1 MKELLN
7 LLETYFEY
15 AKFLIYN
22 ELITESEIFD
32 NLIQLNVKIDNDLK
46 KISTIGENK
55 LAFKKTIL
63 DTIKL
68 MQKVKF
74 WYDIK
79 LNDDKTQQTVYKF
92 YKKNL
97 LPKFTKFWQLCNE
110 YNKKYNLNE
119 DSGLQSIK
127 TLIDAI
133 NRGTTNQLGLKSIET
148 YFNY

>member
-15 AKFLIYN
+15 AKFLICN

-32 NLIQLNVKIDNDLK
+32 NLIQLNTKIDNDLK

-55 LAFKKTIL
+55 LAFKKTIF

-79 LNDDKTQQTVYKF
+79 LNDDKTQQIIYKF

-97 LPKFTKFWQLCNE
+97 LPKFTKFWQLCSE
-110 YNKKYNLNE
+110 YNKKHNFNE
-119 DSGLQSIK
+119 DNGLQSIK
-127 TLIDAI
+127 TLIDAM
-133 NRGTTNQLGLKSIET
+133 NKGTTNQLGLKSIKT